1 MPSSPTAVLLTPDHA
16 EAYRAL
22 MLTAYTQHPEAFTT
36 STEERASLPLSF
48 WQKRLENGGQDGT
61 AETVFGCFVDGQLAG
76 VAGLSVAARIKARHK
91 ATLFGMYVG
100 PAYRKLGLGQVLVA
114 EVLAHARSRPSLR
127 LVQLTV
133 TEGNTAAIAL
143 YQRHGFVSF
152 GVEPL
157 AVAVHNGFVAK
168 VHMWC
173 DLRGDTAAAATPPSP

>member
-1 MPSSPTAVLLTPDHA
+1 MPSQPIAVLLTPEHA

-22 MLTAYTQHPEAFTT
+22 MLTAYTQHPDAFTT
-36 STEERASLPLSF
+36 STEERVALPLSF
-48 WQKRLENGGQDGT
+48 WQKRLENGGQDDT
-61 AETVFGCFVDGQLAG
+61 AETVWGSFVDGQLAG
-76 VAGLSVAARIKARHK
+76 VAGLSIAARLKARHK

-100 PAYRKLGLGQVLVA
+100 PAYRKLGLGQALVA
-114 EVLAHARSRPSLR
+114 AVLAHAQSRPSLR

-143 YQRHGFVSF
+143 YQRHGFVPF

-157 AVAVHNGFVAK
+157 AVAVGDGFVAK

-173 DLRGDTAAAATPPSP
+173 DLRSPTAQP

>member
-1 MPSSPTAVLLTPDHA
+1 MPQPHIAVLLTPEHA

-22 MLTAYTQHPEAFTT
+22 MLNAYTQHPEAFTT

-48 WQKRLENGGQDGT
+48 WQKRLENGGQEGA

-76 VAGLSVAARIKARHK
+76 VAGLSVEARLKARHK

-100 PAYRKLGLGQVLVA
+100 PSYRQLGLGQALVA
-114 EVLAHARSRPSLR
+114 AVLAHATSRPSLR

-133 TEGNTAAIAL
+133 TDGNTAAIAL
-143 YQRHGFVSF
+143 YQRHGFVPF
-152 GVEPL
+152 GLEPL
-157 AVAVHNGFVAK
+157 AVAVASADNGFVAK

-173 DLRGDTAAAATPPSP
+173 DLRSPTPQP